1 MTTQTITERILER
14 YEPVIGL
21 EVHCQLLTESKIF
34 CGCSTRFGA
43 EPNRQV
49 CPICLG
55 HPGVLPVLN
64 RRVVELAVRFA
75 VAVGAQVQ
83 AESVFARKN
92 YFYPDLP
99 KGYQISQ
106 YELPLAVGGQLTFRH
121 DGAAKTVHL
130 TRVHLEEDAGKLI
143 HAEGEVGSQ
152 GGSRAA
158 GSSLVDFNRSGVPLI
173 EIVSEPDLRSPR
185 EAHLYLQRLRALVRW
200 LGVSDGNM
208 EEGSLRC
215 DANVSLRPRGTREFG
230 TKTEIKNLNSFRHVE
245 RSLAYEI
252 ERQADLLE
260 RGERVAQE
268 TLLWDPV
275 AERSQVMR
283 SKEEAHDYRYFPEP
297 DLLPLRLSPAE
308 IEAARAALPELP
320 EARVSRYV
328 RERGL
333 PEYDAQV
340 LCESRELSDYFE
352 QTVELHRDPKRVAN
366 WIMTEVMAR
375 LNEKGMAI
383 GDFPVPPAGLADL
396 LDRIAGGS
404 LSGKLAKEVF
414 AVMAETGRPAADI
427 VAERGI
433 EQIADEDAIRGHV
446 RAVVDA
452 HPEQLAKFLAGKEA
466 LLQFFMGELM
476 KRTRGR
482 AHPERALALMQGEL
496 ARRRE
501 SS

>member
-1 MTTQTITERILER
+1 MTTQTIAERILER

-34 CGCSTRFGA
+34 CACSTRFGA

-64 RRVVELAVRFA
+64 RHVVELAVRFA
-75 VAVGAQVQ
+75 VAVGAEVR

-106 YELPLAVGGQLTFRH
+106 YELPLALGGQITFRD
-121 DGAAKTVHL
+121 DGATKTVHL

-143 HAEGEVGSQ
+143 HAEGGDRS
-152 GGSRAA
+152 A

-173 EIVSEPDLRSPR
+173 EIVSEPDLRTPR

-215 DANVSLRPRGTREFG
+215 DANVSLRPRGTTGLG

-252 ERQADLLE
+252 ERQADLLQ

-268 TLLWDPV
+268 TLLWDAA
-275 AERSQVMR
+275 AERSEVMR
-283 SKEEAHDYRYFPEP
+283 SKEEAHDYRYFPDP
-297 DLLPLRLSPAE
+297 DLLPLRLSSAE

-320 EARVSRYV
+320 EARAARYV
-328 RERGL
+328 RELGL

-340 LCESRELSDYFE
+340 LCETRELSDYFE
-352 QTVELHRDPKRVAN
+352 QAVARHRDAKRVAN

-375 LNEKGMAI
+375 LNEKGIAI
-383 GDFPVPPAGLADL
+383 GDFPVPAAGLAEL
-396 LDRIAGGS
+396 LDLVAGGS

-414 AVMAETGRPAADI
+414 AVMAESGRPAAEI
-427 VAERGI
+427 VTERGI
-433 EQIADEDAIRGHV
+433 EQIADEEAIQEHV

-452 HPEQLAKFLAGKEA
+452 HPDQLAKFLSGKEN
-466 LLQFFMGELM
+466 LLKFFMGELM

-482 AHPERALALMQGEL
+482 VHPERALALMQSEL
-496 ARRRE
+496 ERRRGA
-501 SS
+501 S